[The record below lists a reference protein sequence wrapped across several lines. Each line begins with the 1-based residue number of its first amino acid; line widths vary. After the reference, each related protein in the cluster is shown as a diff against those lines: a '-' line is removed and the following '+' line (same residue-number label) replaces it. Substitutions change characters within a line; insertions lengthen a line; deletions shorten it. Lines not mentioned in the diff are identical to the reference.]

1 MPNGKAVQVAEF
13 LEEPEWRGAS
23 RLGERF
29 QRSLSMPDLKEV
41 GHRFRMIQSDPLA
54 IQLEEDRRSSGEAL
68 PELVNGAAN
77 FLPACFLEIGVKQVR
92 AVCKIDASGVDYAGR
107 SGEWTGTGFLVSPNL
122 LLTNHHVLNSPDV
135 AKTAWCIFNF
145 QLGVDFTPLETVGFR
160 LQPERLF
167 VTSPYQGG
175 LDYTFVWIEDGAARQ
190 CGWISMHRSA
200 FTIHPGDYANLVQH
214 PRGRQKELALQDN
227 QVIQDT
233 GLLLHYGADT
243 EPGSSGCPV
252 FNNRWELIGL
262 HHASKPNAASLQ
274 PDKDRRAP
282 PFLNEAI
289 KLSSIAADLERRG
302 QEGDSRALVVL
313 GAFSGVDSLMG
324 AFGGLGRTATTGSSG
339 IERLVEVYAAEG
351 ADLDLGFLRAG
362 SVACD
367 RDDLLDLVT
376 TMIAD
381 LNLDVWVLSDVTP
394 KTVEALVR
402 KLGAEFR
409 LQFGH
414 EFSETNGDAPST
426 AVIWNQ
432 ETTIGRREAWPSVT
446 DGWLEL
452 RSEQVKELELEPA
465 RGPVFD
471 RYPGL
476 FGFKASKRRPGSDP
490 YELLLVPVCLG
501 ADDESSVRQRVAS
514 RVLATAV
521 AVASKAS
528 AREWVICGD
537 FAASIAMEEFQRVRD
552 AGLMPL
558 VASGPDAASFVYLKR
573 PRSLLDRIYVPPS
586 MRPSADADDFFL
598 TVDGQQL
605 PEYTK
610 KLPDGPPLLVRLS
623 LGTNLPVGIE
633 KPRALDE
640 ILTVRRAKAVKAS
653 AARPPRRVKAPARRR
668 TSGRRV
674 RRKAGE

>member
-1 MPNGKAVQVAEF
+1 MANGKALQVSEF
-13 LEEPEWRGAS
+13 LEEPKWRGAS
-23 RLGERF
+23 KLGERF
-29 QRSLSMPDLKEV
+29 QENLSMSDLKEV

-54 IQLEEDRRSSGEAL
+54 IQLEEDRRISGGAL

-77 FLPACFLEIGVKQVR
+77 FLPACFLEIGVKQVQ
-92 AVCKIDASGVDYAGR
+92 AVCKIDTSGVDYAGR
-107 SGEWTGTGFLVSPNL
+107 SGEWCGTGFLVSPNL

-135 AKTAWCIFNF
+135 AKNAWCIFNF

-175 LDYTFVWIEDGAARQ
+175 LDYTFVWIEDGAGRQ

-262 HHASKPNAASLQ
+262 HHASKPNAANLQ

-302 QEGDSRALVVL
+302 QDGDSRAAAVL

-324 AFGGLGRTATTGSSG
+324 AFGGLGRSPAAGSTGL
-339 IERLVEVYAAEG
+339 ERLVEVYGAEG

-362 SVACD
+362 SVARD
-367 RDDLLDLVT
+367 REDLLDLVT
-376 TMIAD
+376 GMVAD
-381 LNLDVWVLSDVTP
+381 LNLDVWVLSDVEP
-394 KTVEALVR
+394 RTVEALVA
-402 KLGAEFR
+402 KLDDEFR

-414 EFSETNGDAPST
+414 EFSDANDTTSIAVMWNTST
-426 AVIWNQ
+426 TV
-432 ETTIGRREAWPSVT
+432 GSREAWPAAT
-446 DGWLEL
+446 DEWLRL
-452 RSEQVKELELEPA
+452 RSEEVEELELEPA

-476 FGFKASKRRPGSDP
+476 FSFKASKRPEGSEP
-490 YELLLVPVCLG
+490 FELLLVPVCLG
-501 ADDESSVRQRVAS
+501 ADDESSMRQRVAS
-514 RVLATAV
+514 RVLAAAV
-521 AVASKAS
+521 AATSTDGD
-528 AREWVICGD
+528 REWVICGD
-537 FAASIAMEEFQRVRD
+537 FTASIAMAEFQRVKEV
-552 AGLMPL
+552 GLVPL
-558 VASGPDAASFVYLKR
+558 VASGAGAASFVYLKR
-573 PRSLLDRIYVPPS
+573 ARSLLDRIYVPPS

-598 TVDGQQL
+598 TATSHQL
-605 PEYTK
+605 PDYTT

-623 LGTNLPVGIE
+623 LRTTFPVGAE
-633 KPRALDE
+633 RSRGLEE
-640 ILTVRRAKAVKAS
+640 ILE
-653 AARPPRRVKAPARRR
+653 ARRR
-668 TSGRRV
+668 TTAKARRPRTVKGRPARGRASV
-674 RRKAGE
+674 RKRRRRTEE